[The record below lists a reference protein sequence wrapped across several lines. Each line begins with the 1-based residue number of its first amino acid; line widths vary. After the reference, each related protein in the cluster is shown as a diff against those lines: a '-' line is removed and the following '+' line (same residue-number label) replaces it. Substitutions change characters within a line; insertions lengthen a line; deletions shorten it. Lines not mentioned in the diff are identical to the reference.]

1 MSARTVSNKQIRDIQ
16 RVTHL
21 AAALIVVLYIYL
33 PLGSVPLLTTVVQF
47 AVLPL
52 LAASGLLMWQW
63 TRLRKWLPSLWGSR
77 PRASAKPSR
86 GSAGTEMTPG
96 DCHP

>member
-1 MSARTVSNKQIRDIQ
+1 MSPRNVSHKQIRDIQ

-21 AAALIVVLYIYL
+21 VAALVLVLYVYI

-52 LAASGLLMWQW
+52 LAATGILMWQW
-63 TRLRKWLPSLWGSR
+63 TRLRKLLHTFLGRTSMPWRKRVAGS
-77 PRASAKPSR
+77 
-86 GSAGTEMTPG
+86 
-96 DCHP
+96 

>member
-1 MSARTVSNKQIRDIQ
+1 MSTRNVSNKQIRDIQ

-21 AAALIVVLYIYL
+21 VAALVLVLYVYI

-52 LAASGLLMWQW
+52 LAATGILMWQW
-63 TRLRKWLPSLWGSR
+63 TRLRKLLHTFLGSTSMPWR
-77 PRASAKPSR
+77 KRVA
-86 GSAGTEMTPG
+86 GS
-96 DCHP
+96 

>member
-21 AAALIVVLYIYL
+21 AAALVVVCCIYI
-33 PLGSVPLLTTVVQF
+33 PSGSVPLLTTVVQF

-52 LAASGLLMWQW
+52 LALTGMLMWQW
-63 TRLRKWLPSLWGSR
+63 TRLRKWLIPFLGSR
-77 PRASAKPSR
+77 PRPER
-86 GSAGTEMTPG
+86 NRLAGAQEQR
-96 DCHP
+96 

>member
-1 MSARTVSNKQIRDIQ
+1 MSTRNVSNKQIRDIQ

-21 AAALIVVLYIYL
+21 VAALVLVLYVYI

-52 LAASGLLMWQW
+52 LAATGMLMWQW
-63 TRLRKWLPSLWGSR
+63 TRLRKLLHTFLGSTSMPWR
-77 PRASAKPSR
+77 KRVARS
-86 GSAGTEMTPG
+86 
-96 DCHP
+96 